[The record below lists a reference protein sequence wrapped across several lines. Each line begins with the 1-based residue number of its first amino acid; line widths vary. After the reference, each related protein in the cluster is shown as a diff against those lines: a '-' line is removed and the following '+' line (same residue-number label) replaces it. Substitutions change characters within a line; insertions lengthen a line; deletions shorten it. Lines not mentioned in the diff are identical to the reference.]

1 MRALLQRVSEASV
14 EVDGERRAKIANGL
28 VVLLGVGAGDE
39 ERRAELL
46 AKKAAELRIFADEAG
61 KMNRSLIDVGGEC
74 LVVSQFTLYA
84 DLRRG
89 RRPYFGEAEKP
100 DRASALCEVFVQ
112 ALREMRVRVEEGV
125 FGANMS
131 VALVNEGP
139 VTIWID
145 TEEIAPA
152 PSSSSRG

>member
-1 MRALLQRVSEASV
+1 MRALLQRVSKATV
-14 EVDGERRAKIANGL
+14 DVDGDRRAEIANGL
-28 VVLLGVGAGDE
+28 LVLLGVGAGDDE
-39 ERRAELL
+39 PRAQLL
-46 AKKAAELRIFADEAG
+46 AKKVAELRIFADEAG

-89 RRPYFGEAEKP
+89 RRPYFGDAEKP
-100 DRASALCEVFVQ
+100 ERASALCQVFVQ
-112 ALREMRVRVEEGV
+112 ALRGTNVAVQEGV

-152 PSSSSRG
+152 RSPSSRS